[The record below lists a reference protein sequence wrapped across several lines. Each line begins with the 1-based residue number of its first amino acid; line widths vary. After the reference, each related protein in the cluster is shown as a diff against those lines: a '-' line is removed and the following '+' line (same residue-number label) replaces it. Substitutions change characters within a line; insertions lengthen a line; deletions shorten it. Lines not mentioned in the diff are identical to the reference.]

1 MLEARIQQGSVLK
14 KVIDSLRDLVN
25 EANFEFTPSGI
36 TLQSMDSAH
45 VILVSLLLRSDGF
58 ESYRCDRTIPV
69 GINMGSLGK
78 IIRSAANDDA
88 ITLRADDSGRPSVCS
103 LKLPVTPNLSVTII
117 NAFHRW
123 WTSI

>member
-58 ESYRCDRTIPV
+58 ENYRCDRTIPV
-69 GINMGSLGK
+69 GINMASLAK
-78 IIRSAANDDA
+78 IIRAAANDDA
-88 ITLRADDSGRPSVCS
+88 ITLRADDSGETLNLIFEAPGREAS
-103 LKLPVTPNLSVTII
+103 LKNFNLWS
-117 NAFHRW
+117 
-123 WTSI
+123 